1 MRHTVMNM
9 SGIYDEFPYETQ
21 WNEMTL
27 LQLEQLPGTNCY
39 CSEQAEEEIRDRI
52 RERPVQGIHFL
63 DSGNYHYLSKI
74 WMEKIQEPFV
84 LFVMDHH
91 TDMQPS
97 LFAELLSCGDWI
109 EKAADTNRNLCHIYL
124 AGPPEEDLAQ
134 IDKRHKDILTV
145 CSQED
150 IRKGKLNCMIE
161 EMQRDL
167 PVYVSL
173 DKDILRTED
182 AKTPWTQGD
191 MTLEQMCDVLKL
203 LKNTQ
208 TILGVDI
215 CGEGEND
222 LVCTDQEKMV
232 NYRTNVK
239 LLHLLLPWF
248 SAMTE

>member
-9 SGIYDEFPYETQ
+9 SGIYREFPYETHWEAMAVIQ
-21 WNEMTL
+21 M
-27 LQLEQLPGTNCY
+27 EQLQGTNCY
-39 CSEQAEEEIRDRI
+39 CSSQAEEEIRERI

-74 WMEKIQEPFV
+74 WMEKIQEPFI

-109 EKAADTNRNLCHIYL
+109 EKAADTNRNLRHIYL
-124 AGPPEEDLAQ
+124 AGPPGEDIAQ
-134 IDKRHKDILTV
+134 IHKRHEAMLTT
-145 CSQED
+145 CSQEEIHQGGL
-150 IRKGKLNCMIE
+150 IRMIE
-161 EMQRDL
+161 QMEEEL

-173 DKDILRTED
+173 DKDILGTED
-182 AKTPWTQGD
+182 AKTQWTQGD
-191 MTLEQMCDVLKL
+191 MTLGQMCDVLKL
-203 LKNTQ
+203 LKSRK

-222 LVCTDQEKMV
+222 QSATDQEKWI
-232 NYRTNVK
+232 NCRTNER
-239 LLHLLLPWF
+239 LLELLDPWF
-248 SAMTE
+248 SSVTE